1 MVYAIGSAY
10 TIPDFW
16 HYDDP
21 TMSSDD
27 TYSGAGNLAAT
38 LDLLWGTQEPPS
50 RGPKPSLSVE
60 QVVRTAIAVADA
72 DGLDGLSMRRVADE
86 LSVGTMSLYRYV
98 PGKSELVD
106 LMVDVVQAEL
116 PTDTEPGGPQTWRDG
131 LTKVGRAEYALYKR
145 HPWLLR
151 ISQARPLFGPHSMAA
166 YDAALRTVDGL
177 GLTVHEM
184 ASMAAAV
191 SCYVQGTARITVE
204 FDTAARRS
212 GISDEQWW
220 GAQLP
225 LMTAAFA
232 QGRYPTLAAVYEG
245 GAYDSEDD
253 FFSFEFGLQRVL
265 DGIGVFI
272 SARRDGMR

>member
-1 MVYAIGSAY
+1 MSS
-10 TIPDFW
+10 
-16 HYDDP
+16 

-27 TYSGAGNLAAT
+27 TYVGAGNLQAT

-72 DGLDGLSMRRVADE
+72 DGLDALSMRRVADE

-106 LMVDVVQAEL
+106 LMVDAVQAEL
-116 PTDTEPGGPQTWRDG
+116 PTDTEPGAPETWRQG
-131 LTKVGRAEYALYKR
+131 LTTVARGEYALYQR
-145 HPWLLR
+145 HPWILR
-151 ISQARPLFGPHSMAA
+151 VSQARPLFGPHSMAA

-177 GLTVHEM
+177 GLTAHEM
-184 ASMAAAV
+184 AAMAAMV
-191 SCYVQGTARITVE
+191 SCYVQGTARVTVD
-204 FDTAARRS
+204 FDVAARRS

-225 LMTAAFA
+225 PMTAAFA
-232 QGRYPTLAAVYEG
+232 QGRYPTMAAVYEA
-245 GAYDSEDD
+245 GAYDPDDD

-265 DGIGVFI
+265 DGVESFVA
-272 SARRDGMR
+272 ARQAQP

>member
-1 MVYAIGSAY
+1 
-10 TIPDFW
+10 
-16 HYDDP
+16 
-21 TMSSDD
+21 MSSDD
-27 TYSGAGNLAAT
+27 TYSGAGNLTAT
-38 LDLLWGTQEPPS
+38 LDLLWGTQEPPT

-60 QVVRTAIAVADA
+60 QVVRSAIAIADA
-72 DGLDGLSMRRVADE
+72 DGLEALSMRRVADE

-106 LMVDVVQAEL
+106 LMVDSVQAEL
-116 PTDTEPGGPQTWRDG
+116 PADTEAGAPDTWRTG
-131 LTKVGRAEYALYKR
+131 LAAVARAEYDLYRR

-151 ISQARPLFGPHSMAA
+151 VSQARPLFGPNSMAA
-166 YDAALRTVDGL
+166 YDASLRTVDGL
-177 GLTVHEM
+177 GLSAHEM
-184 ASMAAAV
+184 ASTAALV

-204 FDTAARRS
+204 FGSAARRT

-232 QGRYPTLAAVYEG
+232 EGRFPTMAAVYEA
-245 GAYDSEDD
+245 GAYDPDDD

-265 DGIGVFI
+265 DGIEVFV
-272 SARRDGMR
+272 SARRAQP